1 MGFLLGVAANTILLF
16 THLILVGVS
25 LKLQGVVIPNNS
37 LVDFDDLLYVR
48 SYDPYCIEPPSN
60 ANPECHDQGL
70 LCITDFENCCESLLR
85 GNWYYPSGRIVD
97 FVAEDREVF
106 RANRGQNE
114 VINGRQFYGSVRLF
128 CTNRYRRP
136 LETGYFR
143 CELPSAADSTT
154 TQILYVNL
162 GKVALWT

>member
-1 MGFLLGVAANTILLF
+1 MGFLLGVAANAILLF
-16 THLILVGVS
+16 THLILIGVS

-37 LVDFDDLLYVR
+37 LVDFDDLLYV
-48 SYDPYCIEPPSN
+48 SIYDLCCNEPPSN
-60 ANPECHDQGL
+60 DNQERHDQGL
-70 LCITDFENCCESLLR
+70 LCITDFENCCESLLC

-97 FVAEDREVF
+97 FVAEDREIF
-106 RANRGQNE
+106 QANRGQNE

-128 CTNRYRRP
+128 HTNRHRRP

-143 CELPSAADSTT
+143 CELPSAADSNA